1 MLLHTVDLDEEVP
14 RLVPRLAIILHGPRR
29 QHTDGPTY
37 RCEMGPRRRRLSCS
51 RRGEGREPSCD
62 LISRSSK
69 NRSGREPRQRE
80 QGKPNTRVER
90 FKAVIC
96 NRPLRVRQPRAAP
109 VPHVRQHSLSVWV
122 GAVLH
127 RREVSLHD
135 AGASARVQVMHR
147 LPPVTAPS
155 NSARGARG
163 SGQSS

>member
-1 MLLHTVDLDEEVP
+1 M
-14 RLVPRLAIILHGPRR
+14 R
-29 QHTDGPTY
+29 DGVTSPSLTLY
-37 RCEMGPRRRRLSCS
+37 HV

-163 SGQSS
+163 SGQSFSLKRSLGRALEARGHDQAVLHAHR